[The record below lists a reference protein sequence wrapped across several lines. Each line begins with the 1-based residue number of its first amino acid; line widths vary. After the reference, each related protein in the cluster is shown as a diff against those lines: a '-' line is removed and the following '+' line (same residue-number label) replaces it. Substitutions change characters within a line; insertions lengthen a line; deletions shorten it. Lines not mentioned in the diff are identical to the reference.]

1 MRHILSLALLLFTL
15 HANAQNAAPSWLEE
29 SLYGNGKI
37 NTVVNVVSIILLGI
51 GVWMF
56 RMDRKLSR
64 MEKKM
69 KP

>member
-1 MRHILSLALLLFTL
+1 MRTITSLALLLFTL

-37 NTVVNVVSIILLGI
+37 NTVVIVVSIIFLGI
-51 GVWMF
+51 GLWMF
-56 RMDRKLSR
+56 SMDRKLSR
-64 MEKKM
+64 MEKKL

>member
-1 MRHILSLALLLFTL
+1 MRYIALLALLLNTL
-15 HANAQNAAPSWLEE
+15 LANAQNAAPSWLEE

-37 NTVVNVVSIILLGI
+37 NTVVIVVSIILLGI
-51 GVWMF
+51 GLWMF

>member
-1 MRHILSLALLLFTL
+1 MRYITSLALLLITL
-15 HANAQNAAPSWLEE
+15 HANAQSAAPNWLEE

-37 NTVVNVVSIILLGI
+37 NTVVIVVAIILLGI
-51 GVWMF
+51 GLWMF

-64 MEKKM
+64 LEKKI